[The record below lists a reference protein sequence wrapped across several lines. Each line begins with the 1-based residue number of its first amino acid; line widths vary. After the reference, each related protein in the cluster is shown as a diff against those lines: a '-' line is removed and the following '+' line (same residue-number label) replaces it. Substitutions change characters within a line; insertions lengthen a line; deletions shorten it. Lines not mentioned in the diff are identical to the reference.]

1 MNTTPQAIIRFL
13 VGLSIAAL
21 VCFLVWY
28 FSSVVVYVL
37 VSAVLAVMCRPLVA
51 RLTCIRLRGRSIPRA
66 VAALIALLSIW
77 IVFALLCLLFIP
89 LIADKVMLLSKVD
102 YAAVLTHV
110 EEPIRHIQYLL
121 QRFALLQEGM
131 SLRESLIS
139 ALHSAVDLGTLNSA
153 FSSVVGFLGSLVIAF
168 FSISFITFFFMKE
181 DDLFFSMIRA
191 LFPERYQENVTHAMN
206 SVTHLLS
213 RYFAGLLAESCVLML
228 IITLVMM
235 LFGMK
240 AQDAGFIGLIMG
252 VMNVIP
258 YAGPL
263 IGGIM
268 SVFMGLV
275 SPIEGMSIGHT
286 AAVIICTLLTIKGI
300 DDFIIQPTIYSDRV
314 NAHPLEVFIVILLA
328 GSLAGIW
335 GMLLAIPSYTVL
347 RVFAKEFFSQISL
360 VRKLTQQI

>member
-1 MNTTPQAIIRFL
+1 MNTTPQAVFRFL
-13 VGLSIAAL
+13 VGLSIAAF

-51 RLTCIRLRGRSIPRA
+51 WLIRLKIQKRSLPRWF
-66 VAALIALLSIW
+66 AALLALFTIW
-77 IVFALLCLLFIP
+77 IVFGLLCLLFIP
-89 LIADKVMLLSKVD
+89 LIGDKVMLLSKID
-102 YAAVLTHV
+102 YASVLVSV
-110 EEPIRHIQYLL
+110 EEPIHHIQQLL
-121 QRFALLQEGM
+121 QRFAVLQEGT
-131 SLRESLIS
+131 SLREAIVT
-139 ALHSAVDLGTLNSA
+139 ALQSVVDLSTLNSA
-153 FSSVVGFLGSLVIAF
+153 VTSVVGFLGSLVIAF

-181 DDLFFSMIRA
+181 DDLFFSMVRA
-191 LFPERYQENVTHAMN
+191 LFPERHKENVTRALN
-206 SVTHLLS
+206 SVTRLLS

-228 IITLVMM
+228 TITLVMV

-240 AQDAGFIGLIMG
+240 VQDSAFIGLIMG

-263 IGGIM
+263 MGGVM
-268 SVFMGLV
+268 SVFMGIV
-275 SPIEGMSIGHT
+275 SPIEGATIGHT
-286 AAVIICTLLTIKGI
+286 VAVIICSILTIKGV

-347 RVFAKEFFSQISL
+347 RVFAKEFFSQVSL
-360 VRKLTQQI
+360 VQKLTQQI

>member
-1 MNTTPQAIIRFL
+1 MVPRW
-13 VGLSIAAL
+13 SAAL
-21 VCFLVWY
+21 V
-28 FSSVVVYVL
+28 
-37 VSAVLAVMCRPLVA
+37 
-51 RLTCIRLRGRSIPRA
+51 
-66 VAALIALLSIW
+66 ALLTIW
-77 IVFALLCLLFIP
+77 VVFALLCLLFIP
-89 LIADKVMLLSKVD
+89 LIAEKIMLLSKID
-102 YAAVLTHV
+102 YAAVLTSV
-110 EEPIRHIQYLL
+110 EEPIRRIQHLL
-121 QRFALLQEGM
+121 QKFAVLQEGM
-131 SLRESLIS
+131 SLRESIVS
-139 ALHSAVDLGTLNSA
+139 SLHSVVDLSTINSA
-153 FSSVVGFLGSLVIAF
+153 FSSVVGFLTSTVIAF

-181 DDLFFSMIRA
+181 DDLFFSMVRA
-191 LFPERYQENVTHAMN
+191 LFPERYQQNVTHALN

-228 IITLVMM
+228 TITLVMM
-235 LFGMK
+235 LFGMR

-252 VMNVIP
+252 VMNVVP

-263 IGGIM
+263 IGGVM
-268 SVFMGLV
+268 SVFMGIV
-275 SPIEGMSIGHT
+275 SPIEGMSVGHT
-286 AAVIICTLLTIKGI
+286 AAVIICSILTIKGV

>member
-13 VGLSIAAL
+13 VGVAITAL

-37 VSAVLAVMCRPLVA
+37 ISAVLAIMCRPLVST
-51 RLTCIRLRGRSIPRA
+51 LTKIQIRKRPLPRWMAA
-66 VAALIALLSIW
+66 VVALLTIW
-77 IVFALLCLLFIP
+77 LVFGLLCMLFIP
-89 LIADKVMLLSKVD
+89 LIADKVMLLSKLD
-102 YAAVLTHV
+102 YAAVLNGV
-110 EEPIRHIQYLL
+110 EEPIRQIQNLL
-121 QRFALLQEGM
+121 QKLSILQEGM
-131 SLRESLIS
+131 SLRELLVA
-139 ALHSAVDLGTLNSA
+139 ALSSVVDLSTINSA
-153 FSSVVGFLGSLVIAF
+153 FSSVLGFLGSLVITF
-168 FSISFITFFFMKE
+168 FSVSFITFFFMKE

-191 LFPERYQENVTHAMN
+191 LFPDRYQENVTHAMN

-213 RYFAGLLAESCVLML
+213 RYFAGLLAESCVLMVT
-228 IITLVMM
+228 ITLVMM
-235 LFGMK
+235 AFGMK

-268 SVFMGLV
+268 SVFMGIV
-275 SPIEGMSIGHT
+275 SPIEGMSVGHT
-286 AAVIICTLLTIKGI
+286 AAVIICSILTIKGI

-314 NAHPLEVFIVILLA
+314 NAHPLEIFIVILLA

-347 RVFAKEFFSQISL
+347 RVFAKEFFSQVSL

>member
-13 VGLSIAAL
+13 VGLSITAF
-21 VCFLVWY
+21 VCFLIWY
-28 FSSVVVYVL
+28 FASVVVYVL
-37 VSAVLAVMCRPLVA
+37 VSAVLAIMCRPLVSI
-51 RLTCIRLRGRSIPRA
+51 LTKITIRSRQFPRWA
-66 VAALIALLSIW
+66 AALVALLTIW
-77 IVFALLCLLFIP
+77 LVFGLLCLLFIP
-89 LIADKVMLLSKVD
+89 LIADKVMLLSKID
-102 YAAVLTHV
+102 YASVLSNI
-110 EEPIRHIQYLL
+110 EEPIRHMQVLL
-121 QRFALLQEGM
+121 QKFSILQQGM
-131 SLRESLIS
+131 SLHESIIS
-139 ALHSAVDLGTLNSA
+139 ALHSAVDLSTINSA
-153 FSSVVGFLGSLVIAF
+153 FTSVVGFLGSIVIAF

-191 LFPERYQENVTHAMN
+191 LFPERYQDNVTHAMDAI
-206 SVTHLLS
+206 TRLLS

-228 IITLVMM
+228 TITLVMM

-240 AQDAGFIGLIMG
+240 ASDAGFIGLIMG

-263 IGGIM
+263 IGGTM
-268 SVFMGLV
+268 AVFMGII
-275 SPIEGMSIGHT
+275 SPIEGMSVGHT
-286 AAVIICTLLTIKGI
+286 AAIIIGSILTIKGI

-328 GSLAGIW
+328 GSIAGIW